1 MKPENRTD
9 YLIARALC
17 TAAGTDETTEADADG
32 MLELLIDRYPDLA
45 QRVLHEFKTGRPAP
59 HLRVLF

>member
-1 MKPENRTD
+1 
-9 YLIARALC
+9 
-17 TAAGTDETTEADADG
+17 